1 MRFMKSVNLTLKM
14 FCPLCGTV
22 MLAKLS
28 RTEILVGLIEEKLLE
43 VVLSIC
49 RTWFEPDLG

>member
-14 FCPLCGTV
+14 FCALCGTV

>member
-22 MLAKLS
+22 MLVKLS

>member
-1 MRFMKSVNLTLKM
+1 MKFVNLTPKM
-14 FCPLCGTV
+14 FCTLCGTV
-22 MLAKLS
+22 MLAELS

-49 RTWFEPDLG
+49 GTWFSPDLR